1 MHDNSHRK
9 PLVVHVSGDFPDPIK
24 KFKTPVIRSLLELT
38 ADNFDHQVF
47 SINRSSPGVVRML
60 QSSWLHRK
68 ALKLEVTSEPFD
80 YGTALE
86 YKAPGRGIFH
96 ATMLR
101 QLGDWIA
108 RRISGGP
115 IPDLLVGHKLTI
127 EGIAVARAAALLNI
141 PYAITIQGN
150 TDARILE
157 MRPDLRKD
165 LKAVFHGAAAV
176 VPFTPWALAAV
187 EELLGQRTKPTFV
200 VPCPTDM
207 DQIVA
212 PQNDGDTL
220 LTVFNL
226 WNHRGKN
233 LHGMV
238 EAVKRLEKTG
248 RRVSLAVVGG
258 GTPAELA
265 QCHDLAKG
273 FNGIVFEGPLDRS
286 SVQKRMRSAKGLILP
301 SLRESFGLVF
311 TEALMAGL
319 PIVYPSGTAVDGY
332 FDGLPFAI
340 AVDARDPDAIARAMT
355 RLVDEEAEL
364 KRRLLDWQGTP
375 DARRFTRP
383 AIAKQYSAALLSAL
397 DSQ

>member
-1 MHDNSHRK
+1 MHDNGRRK
-9 PLVVHVSGDFPDPIK
+9 PLVVHVSGDFPDPIRE
-24 KFKTPVIRSLLELT
+24 FKTPVIRSLLDLT
-38 ADNFDHQVF
+38 ADKFDHQVF
-47 SINRSSPGVVRML
+47 SVNRASPGFVGL
-60 QSSWLHRK
+60 LKSSLRCRK
-68 ALKLEVTSEPFD
+68 PFALDVASEPFA

-86 YKAPGRGIFH
+86 YRAPARGVLH

-108 RRISGGP
+108 RQLADGP
-115 IPDLLVGHKLTI
+115 VPDLLVGHKLSI
-127 EGIAVARAAALLNI
+127 EGIAVARAAALLNV

-150 TDARILE
+150 TDARILGL
-157 MRPDLRKD
+157 RPDLRKA
-165 LKAVFHGAAAV
+165 LKAVFHGAAAA
-176 VPFTPWALAAV
+176 VPFTPWALSVV
-187 EELLGQRTKPTFV
+187 EQRLGRRIKPTFV

-207 DQIVA
+207 DQITD
-212 PQNDGDTL
+212 PQSNGDTL

-226 WNHRGKN
+226 WNHHGKN

-238 EAVKRLEKTG
+238 EAIKRLHRSG
-248 RRVSLAVVGG
+248 RDLNLAIVGG

-265 QCHDLAKG
+265 QCQEIAKDVD
-273 FNGIVFEGPLDRS
+273 GIVFEGPLDRS
-286 SVQKRMRSAKGLILP
+286 GVQKRMRSAKGLILP

-319 PIVYPSGTAVDGY
+319 PIVYPSGTSVDGY

-340 AVDARDPDAIARAMT
+340 AVDARDPNAIARAML

-364 KRRLLDWQGTP
+364 KQRLLEWQQAP

-383 AIAKQYSAALLSAL
+383 AIAEQYAAALQSAI